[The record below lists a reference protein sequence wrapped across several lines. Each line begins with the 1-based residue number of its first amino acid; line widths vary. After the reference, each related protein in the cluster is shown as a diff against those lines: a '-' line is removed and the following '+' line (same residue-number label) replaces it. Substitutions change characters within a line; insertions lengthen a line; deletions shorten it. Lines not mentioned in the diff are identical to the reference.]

1 LTASKRLE
9 RLRSLYKFAMQ
20 RKMVEENFAMSLAAP
35 KAKQSP
41 TLPFPTDGME
51 KILKAAESD
60 KVDKRVKTFILTTRY
75 AGYKY
80 RILPR
85 SPWTV

>member
-20 RKMVEENFAMSLAAP
+20 RKMVAENFALSLAAP
-35 KAKQSP
+35 KVRQNP
-41 TLPFPTDGME
+41 TLPFPKDEIE

-60 KVDKRVKTFILTTRY
+60 KVDKRVKTFILTMR
-75 AGYKY
+75 
-80 RILPR
+80 
-85 SPWTV
+85 